1 MIFSHAYRYGTV
13 PVFGVF
19 YNSHYVHSTSHIV
32 RHVLHSF
39 TAARSLAA
47 AETASFSFAFA
58 SSRAS
63 SS

>member
-1 MIFSHAYRYGTV
+1 MIFTHTYAYRYGTV

-19 YNSHYVHSTSHIV
+19 YNSHYVHIENTSHIV

-47 AETASFSFAFA
+47 ENSTASFSFALA
-58 SSRAS
+58 
-63 SS
+63 